1 MTSDCPLGSQVS
13 KNWSLPLEG
22 SAEASKLAALA
33 TLSSTDV
40 LSICP
45 ACAAAA
51 NASAPVLG
59 GRRPGRAQPTDA
71 GPLMLAI
78 GFVLMV
84 FLGCAQACRG
94 YFRALKTT
102 RLEERLEA
110 LSSARRAPKPR
121 GSSMGGGAVG
131 VVGGR
136 AVGKSLKAA
145 VGKSLKAARGTAGRT
160 CKLASSLMREAQMDS
175 VSEDEELPL
184 TKPLTAGGESS
195 RERPLEVRS
204 KERCGST
211 AVRAKGAAAGGTA
224 ALAVTKPAVTAV
236 TKPAVTALTKPAV
249 TKPAASSGG
258 GSSSGS
264 TSAVSSAT
272 KAAPT
277 RCVAPKLK
285 PPPPATVTVPSTS
298 TTPAQSRTPT
308 VTKKAAGTF
317 GGKGAAKLP
326 KAEHPAEQ
334 DVISFGKNFGKK

>member
-1 MTSDCPLGSQVS
+1 VS

-84 FLGCAQACRG
+84 FLGCAHACRG

-110 LSSARRAPKPR
+110 LSLARRAPKPR

-160 CKLASSLMREAQMDS
+160 CKPASSLMREAQMDG

-204 KERCGST
+204 KERCGAT
-211 AVRAKGAAAGGTA
+211 AVRAKGAAAGATA
-224 ALAVTKPAVTAV
+224 ALAVTKPA
-236 TKPAVTALTKPAV
+236 
-249 TKPAASSGG
+249 AASGG

-277 RCVAPKLK
+277 RCVTPKLK

-298 TTPAQSRTPT
+298 TTPAQSRAPT

>member
-84 FLGCAQACRG
+84 FLGCAHACRG

-160 CKLASSLMREAQMDS
+160 CKPASSLMREAQMDS
-175 VSEDEELPL
+175 VSEDEEL
-184 TKPLTAGGESS
+184 PLTAGGESS

-204 KERCGST
+204 KERCGAT

>member
-1 MTSDCPLGSQVS
+1 VS

-33 TLSSTDV
+33 TLPSTDV

-84 FLGCAQACRG
+84 FLGCAHACRG

-121 GSSMGGGAVG
+121 GSSIGGGAVG

-145 VGKSLKAARGTAGRT
+145 VGKSLKAARGRP
-160 CKLASSLMREAQMDS
+160 ASSLIREAQMDG

-204 KERCGST
+204 KERCGAT
-211 AVRAKGAAAGGTA
+211 AVRAKGAAAGATA
-224 ALAVTKPAVTAV
+224 ALAVTKPAVTKPAVTAV
-236 TKPAVTALTKPAV
+236 TKPAVT
-249 TKPAASSGG
+249 KPAAASGG

-277 RCVAPKLK
+277 RCVTPKLK

-298 TTPAQSRTPT
+298 TTPAQSRAPT

>member
-1 MTSDCPLGSQVS
+1 MS

-84 FLGCAQACRG
+84 FLGCAHACRG

-110 LSSARRAPKPR
+110 LSLARRAPKPR

-160 CKLASSLMREAQMDS
+160 CKPASSLMREAQMDG

-204 KERCGST
+204 KERCGAT
-211 AVRAKGAAAGGTA
+211 AVRAKGAAAGATA
-224 ALAVTKPAVTAV
+224 ALAVTKPA
-236 TKPAVTALTKPAV
+236 
-249 TKPAASSGG
+249 AASGG

-277 RCVAPKLK
+277 RCVTPKLK

-298 TTPAQSRTPT
+298 TTPAQSRAPT

>member
-51 NASAPVLG
+51 NASAPMMG

-84 FLGCAQACRG
+84 FLGCAHACRG

-145 VGKSLKAARGTAGRT
+145 VGKSLKVARG
-160 CKLASSLMREAQMDS
+160 KPASSLIREAQMDG
-175 VSEDEELPL
+175 VSEDEEL
-184 TKPLTAGGESS
+184 PLTAGGESS

-211 AVRAKGAAAGGTA
+211 AVPAKGAAAGGTA

-277 RCVAPKLK
+277 RCVTPKLK

-298 TTPAQSRTPT
+298 TTPAQSRAPT

>member
-160 CKLASSLMREAQMDS
+160 CKPASSLMREAQMDS

-204 KERCGST
+204 KERCGAT
-211 AVRAKGAAAGGTA
+211 AVRAKGAAAGATA

-236 TKPAVTALTKPAV
+236 TKPAVT
-249 TKPAASSGG
+249 KPAAASGG

-277 RCVAPKLK
+277 RCVTPKLK

-298 TTPAQSRTPT
+298 TTPARSRAPT

>member
-84 FLGCAQACRG
+84 FLGCAHACRG

-110 LSSARRAPKPR
+110 LSSARRAPKPC

-145 VGKSLKAARGTAGRT
+145 VGKSRKP
-160 CKLASSLMREAQMDS
+160 ASSLIREAQMG
-175 VSEDEELPL
+175 VSEDEEL
-184 TKPLTAGGESS
+184 PLTAGGESS
-195 RERPLEVRS
+195 REPPLELRS
-204 KERCGST
+204 KKRCGST
-211 AVRAKGAAAGGTA
+211 AVPANGAAAGGTA

-236 TKPAVTALTKPAV
+236 TKPAVT
-249 TKPAASSGG
+249 KPAAASGG
-258 GSSSGS
+258 SSSSGS

-277 RCVAPKLK
+277 PCAMSSATKAAPTRCVTPKLK
-285 PPPPATVTVPSTS
+285 PPPLASVTVPSTS
-298 TTPAQSRTPT
+298 TTPAPSRAPPT
-308 VTKKAAGTF
+308 VPKKAPGTF

>member
-84 FLGCAQACRG
+84 FLGCAHACRG

-160 CKLASSLMREAQMDS
+160 CKPASSLMREAQMDS
-175 VSEDEELPL
+175 VSEDEDLPL

-204 KERCGST
+204 KERCGAT
-211 AVRAKGAAAGGTA
+211 AVRAKGAAAGATA
-224 ALAVTKPAVTAV
+224 ALAVTKPAVTKPAVTAV
-236 TKPAVTALTKPAV
+236 TKPAVT
-249 TKPAASSGG
+249 KPAAASGG

-298 TTPAQSRTPT
+298 TTPAQSRAPT

>member
-1 MTSDCPLGSQVS
+1 MS

-33 TLSSTDV
+33 TLPSTDV

-84 FLGCAQACRG
+84 FLGCAHACRG

-110 LSSARRAPKPR
+110 LSLARRAPKPR

-160 CKLASSLMREAQMDS
+160 CKPASSLLREAQMDS

-211 AVRAKGAAAGGTA
+211 AVRAKGAAAGATA
-224 ALAVTKPAVTAV
+224 ALAVTKPAVTKPAMTAV
-236 TKPAVTALTKPAV
+236 TKPAMA
-249 TKPAASSGG
+249 SGG

-277 RCVAPKLK
+277 RCVTPKLK

-298 TTPAQSRTPT
+298 TTPAQSRAPT

-326 KAEHPAEQ
+326 KVEHPAEQ

>member
-1 MTSDCPLGSQVS
+1 MS

-45 ACAAAA
+45 ACATAA
-51 NASAPVLG
+51 NASAWAMG
-59 GRRPGRAQPTDA
+59 GRRPGRAQPTDS

-84 FLGCAQACRG
+84 FLGCAHACRG

-110 LSSARRAPKPR
+110 LSSARRAPKPC

-145 VGKSLKAARGTAGRT
+145 VGKSRKP
-160 CKLASSLMREAQMDS
+160 ASSLIREVQMG

-184 TKPLTAGGESS
+184 TAGGESN
-195 RERPLEVRS
+195 REPPLELRS
-204 KERCGST
+204 KKRCGST
-211 AVRAKGAAAGGTA
+211 AVPANGAAAGGTA

-236 TKPAVTALTKPAV
+236 TKPA
-249 TKPAASSGG
+249 AASGG
-258 GSSSGS
+258 SSSSGS

-277 RCVAPKLK
+277 PCAVSSATKAAPTRCVTPKLK
-285 PPPPATVTVPSTS
+285 PPPLATVTVPSIS
-298 TTPAQSRTPT
+298 TTPAPSRAPPTCT
-308 VTKKAAGTF
+308 VTKKAPGTF

-326 KAEHPAEQ
+326 KAEPPAEQ